1 MSDSTALASGSSF
14 GRYIIR
20 RSLGA
25 GAFGA
30 VYEATQQPLGKRVA
44 LKVLHAAQIHNAEVL
59 QRFTAEAEATAKL
72 RHPNVV
78 DVLDLGAHEGVPF
91 IAMEFLEGESLG
103 GRLHREGRLSA
114 SSTIELLLPVV
125 SAVATVHDSSIVHRD
140 LKPDNIFLSVPRPGK
155 VVAKVLD
162 FGIAKVNESKHSMTR
177 TGSMMGTVF
186 YMSPEQV
193 RESKDVDG
201 RSDQWALAVILY
213 ECVTGRCPFPGEAMI
228 DVLTG
233 ILSAPVPPMRDVP
246 DLPAGFEA
254 VLLRAMSKDREDRF
268 PSVRAM
274 GQALMAFASPS
285 LREEWSAEF
294 AGHDSSP
301 ARSEGIAATVSGGR
315 SSMVGTLGMEGPPVP
330 VGLAQSASFGP
341 REIPGRAP
349 SIDTNTTGSRRVAR
363 TTMMAGGAV
372 ALVALV
378 AGGGFLLGT
387 SGERRG
393 STAPVAQVPTP
404 YVVAIEVTPV
414 NARLELDGEFVGNG
428 RLTRSLPRDG
438 QSHRLRMSA
447 AGYANREISFDADRR
462 PPERVMLER
471 VEPPSVA
478 PLPVP
483 TQTPRPVAAQ
493 VVRAPAPSR
502 GTAAV
507 RRSPMRTWEPPAVP
521 TGAPPGGGVTSTGI
535 EIH

>member
-1 MSDSTALASGSSF
+1 MSDSTALASGSAF

-44 LKVLHAAQIHNAEVL
+44 LKVLHAAQIHNADVL

-103 GRLHREGRLSA
+103 DRLRREGRLSA
-114 SSTIELLLPVV
+114 RTTIDLLLPVL

-140 LKPDNIFLSVPRPGK
+140 LKPDNIYLSIPRPGK

-193 RESKDVDG
+193 RESKEVDG

-233 ILSAPVPPMRDVP
+233 IVAAPVPPMGDVP

-254 VLLRAMSKDREDRF
+254 VLRRALAKDREDRF

-274 GQALMAFASPS
+274 GQALMGFASPS

-294 AGHDSSP
+294 TGHESGP
-301 ARSEGIAATVSGGR
+301 LRIGTPMATVSTGHPFM
-315 SSMVGTLGMEGPPVP
+315 SGTLGMEGPPLP
-330 VGLAQSASFGP
+330 VELSQSSSFNP

-349 SIDTNTTGSRRVAR
+349 SIDIHATGSKRVAR
-363 TTMMAGGAV
+363 TTMMAGGVV

-387 SGERRG
+387 SGDRRAN
-393 STAPVAQVPTP
+393 TASLTQVATP

-438 QSHRLRMSA
+438 QAHHLRVVA
-447 AGYANREISFDADRR
+447 AGYASREISFDADRR
-462 PPERVMLER
+462 PPERVTLER
-471 VEPPSVA
+471 VEPAAA
-478 PLPVP
+478 PP
-483 TQTPRPVAAQ
+483 TAPTETPRAAAVQ
-493 VVRAPAPSR
+493 TVRAPAPSHR
-502 GTAAV
+502 TTSV
-507 RRSPMRTWEPPAVP
+507 RRSPTTTWEPPAVP
-521 TGAPPGGGVTSTGI
+521 VGAPPGGGVTSTGI